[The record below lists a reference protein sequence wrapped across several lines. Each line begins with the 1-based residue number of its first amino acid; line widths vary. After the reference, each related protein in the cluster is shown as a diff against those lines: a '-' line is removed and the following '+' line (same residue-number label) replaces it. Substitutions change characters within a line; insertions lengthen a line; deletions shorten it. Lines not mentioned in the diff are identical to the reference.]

1 MRQKEEQRWIE
12 TLQAAVAAEDVT
24 AMPGTHGGGATR
36 RKSSPGSMKRG
47 KETYEI
53 GRLELEH
60 ELLLLEILNG
70 GAMAHQQSATCMATG
85 KMRWRERLL
94 GRRGFARGAGVGQ
107 ELVSSS
113 GGFSK
118 LTYLERHLHGGQSG
132 AGNGWFSGNG
142 FRGGS

>member
-1 MRQKEEQRWIE
+1 
-12 TLQAAVAAEDVT
+12 
-24 AMPGTHGGGATR
+24 
-36 RKSSPGSMKRG
+36 MKRG
-47 KETYEI
+47 KTYEI

-85 KMRWRERLL
+85 KMRWRERVL
-94 GRRGFARGAGVGQ
+94 GWSEFARGAGVGQ

-113 GGFSK
+113 GRFPN

-132 AGNGWFSGNG
+132 GVDAGLLEMGPV
-142 FRGGS
+142 GGS